1 MHRHLEKVGGPV
13 ALGRQGRE
21 RAACGLPGEG
31 PTFRPPA
38 SLLLLRWP
46 QSSGESPPSLSRRS
60 EPTSTPLAPQHLP
73 GRLSGHLP
81 FSCREPEAQSYPLHV
96 APCQFCARGP
106 WLGRDLQ
113 APPVVLWGSSQGWL
127 GALLGPTSFLFSN
140 SLRARPPLLRA
151 PAPPPALPLG
161 RGTVEA

>member
-1 MHRHLEKVGGPV
+1 MEV
-13 ALGRQGRE
+13 ARQERE
-21 RAACGLPGEG
+21 RAGGACWVRC
-31 PTFRPPA
+31 RPPLPLPPCSHPAGPGQRREPSELA
-38 SLLLLRWP
+38 S
-46 QSSGESPPSLSRRS
+46 RS
-60 EPTSTPLAPQHLP
+60 EPTSTPLAPQHPP
-73 GRLSGHLP
+73 GRLSCHLP
-81 FSCREPEAQSYPLHV
+81 LSRREPEAQSYPLHV

-140 SLRARPPLLRA
+140 SLWARPPLLRA

>member
-1 MHRHLEKVGGPV
+1 M
-13 ALGRQGRE
+13 
-21 RAACGLPGEG
+21 ACWVRCP
-31 PTFRPPA
+31 PSSPPA
-38 SLLLLRWP
+38 SLFLPRWP
-46 QSSGESPPSLSRRS
+46 QSSGESPRSLSRCS

-81 FSCREPEAQSYPLHV
+81 FSCREPEAQAYPLHV

-140 SLRARPPLLRA
+140 SLWARPP
-151 PAPPPALPLG
+151 PPQGASSSSCPPSGQGHG
-161 RGTVEA
+161 RSLVVRSSEVLHKA